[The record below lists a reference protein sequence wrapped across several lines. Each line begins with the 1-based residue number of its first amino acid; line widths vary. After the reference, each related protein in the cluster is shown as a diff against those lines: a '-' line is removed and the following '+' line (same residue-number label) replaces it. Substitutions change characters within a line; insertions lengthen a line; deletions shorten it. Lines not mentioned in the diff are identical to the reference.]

1 MKTRFLGLT
10 VLICT
15 LVVGQSLVAESKGKV
30 LMILH
35 RTSDPTMELSR
46 LTDMMLTKEVAV
58 MKSALS
64 EAGFE
69 VVVATAS
76 GELVKGSAESLQPDL
91 KLVDVRVG
99 DYVGVIVPCMA
110 TDDPP
115 DSESIDIVKQAW
127 GLGIPL
133 AAQNSG
139 VFTLDYAGVLKGK
152 HFAVQTDIAKWIT
165 DGTFAGIGVVVDVNV
180 VTSGTCPYKAQ
191 QRSKPDGTAE
201 LTQKFI
207 ALIR

>member
-35 RTSDPTMELSR
+35 RTTDSSSI
-46 LTDMMLTKEVAV
+46 DMMLTKEAAV
-58 MKSALS
+58 MKSALN

-76 GELVKGSAESLQPDL
+76 GELVKGSAESLQPNL
-91 KLVDVRVG
+91 KLVDVRVA
-99 DYVGVIVPCMA
+99 DYVGVIIPCMA
-110 TDDPP
+110 SDDPP
-115 DSESIDIVKQAW
+115 DSKSVDIVKQAW
-127 GLGIPL
+127 GFGIPL
-133 AAQNSG
+133 AAQNGG
-139 VFTLDYAGVLKGK
+139 VWTLAQAGVLKGK
-152 HFAVQTDIAKWIT
+152 HFAAEAENASWIT
-165 DGTFAGIGVVVDVNV
+165 ALTSGTFAGIGVVVDGNV
-180 VTSGTCPYKAQ
+180 VTSGTCPYRAQ
-191 QRSKPDGTAE
+191 ERNKPDGTAE
-201 LTQKFI
+201 LTRKFI